1 MPYEPVAH
9 GKLEGLDYQATR
21 PFFNWRRPD
30 LLEKIQEWVALNP
43 PRLELATLA
52 YEEVKNRGEN
62 RAKPAL
68 RLFPKHLPP
77 IPWLAAAR
85 QDVLAELEP
94 STTPRANGR
103 LYVILRSGYT
113 EMNGF
118 YGAYVGVTSH
128 RVEERFRQH
137 LTGIR
142 AASGLQNHGIELLYS
157 LFSWANP
164 VPEAKTSGAY
174 MRQSFTNSWQT
185 SSLQSQWRSISPLA
199 IKVRRS
205 ALDSLPDF
213 DERISVK
220 SEVPQFC
227 SMPLIG
233 GEVDIS
239 DSDRLTFGR
248 VGLGHCSSS

>member
-9 GKLEGLDYQATR
+9 GKLEGLNYRAPR
-21 PFFNWRRPD
+21 PFINWRRPD

-52 YEEVKNRGEN
+52 YEELKNRSES
-62 RAKPAL
+62 RAKAAL

-103 LYVILRSGYT
+103 LYVILRSGYA

-118 YGAYVGVTSH
+118 YGAYVGVTRH

-142 AASGLQNHGIELLYS
+142 AASGLQKHGIELLYS

-164 VPEAKTSGAY
+164 VPGGKDIRRIHETKLHELLAKRAVSKVSGD
-174 MRQSFTNSWQT
+174 RFH
-185 SSLQSQWRSISPLA
+185 L
-199 IKVRRS
+199 
-205 ALDSLPDF
+205 F
-213 DERISVK
+213 DPAFDLRTA
-220 SEVPQFC
+220 
-227 SMPLIG
+227 
-233 GEVDIS
+233 DT
-239 DSDRLTFGR
+239 DRF
-248 VGLGHCSSS
+248 